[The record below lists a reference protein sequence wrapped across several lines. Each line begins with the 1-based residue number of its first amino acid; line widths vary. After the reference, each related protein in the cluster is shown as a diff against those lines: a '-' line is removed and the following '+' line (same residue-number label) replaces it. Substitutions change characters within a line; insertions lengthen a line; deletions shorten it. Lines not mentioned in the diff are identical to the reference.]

1 MLGLRTNESNKFI
14 KYFEIV
20 QTTAQSQGCV
30 YFLDAGDGRD
40 FENEECEGE
49 DLMGWLIP
57 DDMVSSFE
65 KEWNSFDVSDAW
77 SRFYTWAI
85 WYNPDHPTVKFERPT
100 EPTEKSYKHIINR
113 VLERAFESIREA
125 QESDNDFDN
134 GRKLAYYEV
143 ADIIK
148 SELWVR
154 DVDLKE
160 FGLDVDL
167 EKRFL

>member
-20 QTTAQSQGCV
+20 QATAQSQGFV

-40 FENEECEGE
+40 FENEKCEGE

-57 DDMVSSFE
+57 DALVPLFE
-65 KEWNSFDVSDAW
+65 KEWNNFNVSDAW

-85 WYNPDHPTVKFERPT
+85 WYNPDHPTVKFERPA
-100 EPTEKSYKHIINR
+100 EPTEEFYKYIINR

-148 SELWVR
+148 SELSVR
-154 DVDLKE
+154 DADLKE

-167 EKRFL
+167 EKTFL